1 MFRFLYTIL
10 DSFIIFSLFF
20 FFFLFSSRLKDCD
33 LNPLHH
39 NFKKKNV
46 KVVVMVDGLVTDL
59 NLEIKKSKWVLVL
72 FYFNFFLLSSMWLLY
87 LRCSSWILI
96 ISQPL
101 WDGFQCST
109 GFVFEIL

>member
-20 FFFLFSSRLKDCD
+20 FFPFSSRLKDCD
-33 LNPLHH
+33 VNPLHH
-39 NFKKKNV
+39 NFKKENV
-46 KVVVMVDGLVTDL
+46 KVVVDGLVTDM